1 MSEQKK
7 IIKVA
12 VRQLIEYVLR
22 SGNLD
27 YTFIGSNRRVQGIWA
42 HKKIQDNQKDNYK
55 SEVPISIDIGT
66 SNFILQIGGRID
78 GLIID
83 EDKVTID
90 EIKSTTKR
98 VEEIDENYNEMH
110 WAQAKFYAYM
120 YMCKEN
126 LEQIDVWLTYVEVE
140 SELIKRIKKTYTY
153 NTLKKYFYNIVDK
166 YILWMEKLER
176 WNNEKIISLNQIKF
190 PYDRYR
196 EGQKELVIA
205 TYKTIEEGKKLF
217 VNAPT
222 GIGKTLA
229 TLFPALKAIGRGYG
243 DKLFYLTAKT
253 VGRTVAEDSLD
264 KMRQKGLKLKSI
276 TLTAKDKI
284 CFCKESK
291 CNVDECIYTIGYF
304 NKINEA
310 IKDIYEKEDKI
321 NKETVEKYAYK
332 YEICPFEFSLDLC
345 LFMDCIICD
354 YNYIF
359 DPRVSL
365 KRLLEE
371 TSNRYIFLV
380 DEAHNLVE
388 RSRSMY
394 SAELYKN
401 PILQISKKI
410 KIYSSTAYENLKK
423 LNKYFIEVKKIVNES
438 NDNTYIQKQFPKET
452 GNLIK
457 KIVKQIDSVISKN
470 KVIEFKEELLELFF
484 MLNTFVKVLE
494 GYDEKYITYYE
505 YDSGDIK
512 CKLYCIDPSKLLMER
527 QKLAKSTI
535 MFSATLIPIDYFI
548 NILGG
553 SDETYKMLIKSPFP
567 KENLC
572 LIINNSIST
581 KYRQRNKT
589 YIDVVENINSSVM
602 NNKGNYMI
610 FFPSYKYLE
619 EVYELFLCFKHDQVT
634 AIKQERFMTE
644 EEKNNFLGNFKKN
657 NSKYFVAFVVLGGS
671 FSEGI
676 DLVGERLSGVVVVG
690 VGLPQICLEKDII
703 KDYFNN
709 QKINGFEYAYIYPGM
724 NKVMQ
729 AVGRVIR
736 SENDLGVVVLL
747 DERFCYNSY
756 SRLFPRHWEQK
767 TVVNSEENISQITK
781 DFWDR

>member
-345 LFMDCIICD
+345 LFMD
-354 YNYIF
+354 
-359 DPRVSL
+359 
-365 KRLLEE
+365 
-371 TSNRYIFLV
+371 
-380 DEAHNLVE
+380 
-388 RSRSMY
+388 
-394 SAELYKN
+394 
-401 PILQISKKI
+401 
-410 KIYSSTAYENLKK
+410 
-423 LNKYFIEVKKIVNES
+423 
-438 NDNTYIQKQFPKET
+438 
-452 GNLIK
+452 
-457 KIVKQIDSVISKN
+457 
-470 KVIEFKEELLELFF
+470 
-484 MLNTFVKVLE
+484 
-494 GYDEKYITYYE
+494 
-505 YDSGDIK
+505 
-512 CKLYCIDPSKLLMER
+512 
-527 QKLAKSTI
+527 
-535 MFSATLIPIDYFI
+535 
-548 NILGG
+548 
-553 SDETYKMLIKSPFP
+553 
-567 KENLC
+567 
-572 LIINNSIST
+572 
-581 KYRQRNKT
+581 
-589 YIDVVENINSSVM
+589 
-602 NNKGNYMI
+602 
-610 FFPSYKYLE
+610 
-619 EVYELFLCFKHDQVT
+619 
-634 AIKQERFMTE
+634 
-644 EEKNNFLGNFKKN
+644 
-657 NSKYFVAFVVLGGS
+657 
-671 FSEGI
+671 
-676 DLVGERLSGVVVVG
+676 
-690 VGLPQICLEKDII
+690 
-703 KDYFNN
+703 
-709 QKINGFEYAYIYPGM
+709 
-724 NKVMQ
+724 
-729 AVGRVIR
+729 
-736 SENDLGVVVLL
+736 
-747 DERFCYNSY
+747 
-756 SRLFPRHWEQK
+756 
-767 TVVNSEENISQITK
+767 
-781 DFWDR
+781 